1 KKLNKFLKKPIKG
14 IYCNKEAFMEI
25 DTASLGSVQGQ
36 MSLGIQKQS
45 LDFDAQMTNKL
56 MQDSLQAADNMRAS
70 QGIGTNL
77 NITA

>member
-1 KKLNKFLKKPIKG
+1 
-14 IYCNKEAFMEI
+14 MEI

-36 MSLGIQKQS
+36 MSLGI
-45 LDFDAQMTNKL
+45 
-56 MQDSLQAADNMRAS
+56 QDSLQAADNMRAS